1 MARKRKIPLRI
12 CVGCRAK
19 RPKQDLIRLVR
30 TPQGDLRLDPG
41 GKISGRG
48 AYICRQKTCFEKA
61 LKGKR
66 LEKNLEHPLS
76 EEVIAEITA
85 LLESEDDHTS

>member
-1 MARKRKIPLRI
+1 MKKKRKIPLRI

-19 RPKQDLIRLVR
+19 RPKQELIRLVR

-48 AYICRQKTCFEKA
+48 AYICRQDSCLEQA

-66 LEKNLEHPLS
+66 LEKNLQHSLS
-76 EEVIAEITA
+76 EELIAEIKM
-85 LLESEDDHTS
+85 LLQSEE